1 MSGCST
7 LQQVALYTVELTGLR
22 KVSFPPASSVMWP
35 SPTYQADCRPSGWRN
50 TSITVLP
57 TLIVKTH

>member
-35 SPTYQADCRPSGWRN
+35 SPGSGPRDDPSVAGA
-50 TSITVLP
+50 TGA
-57 TLIVKTH
+57 